1 MLDEGSRTVVV
12 LGNAGR
18 AASGQASGV
27 AGLRGAAVP
36 YAVAARF
43 AAPDRP
49 VVALVGD
56 GAFQAGGLSELA
68 TVRRHLDRLAD
79 LPPLVFCVLNN
90 GDLNRLTWQRR
101 AAAGDPLIPLSADV
115 PALPYAEWAR
125 LAGIPAVRCERP
137 RHVASVWADVLALR
151 GPVVVE
157 FVVDGE
163 IAPDWAARP
172 LDGPPALRT
181 A

>member
-1 MLDEGSRTVVV
+1 M
-12 LGNAGR
+12 
-18 AASGQASGV
+18 AAW
-27 AGLRGAAVP
+27 L
-36 YAVAARF
+36 

-56 GAFQAGGLSELA
+56 GAFQAGGLNELI
-68 TVRRHLDRLAD
+68 TVRRHLDRLAG

-101 AAAGDPLIPLSADV
+101 AVAGDPPVRGGPGHAV
-115 PALPYAEWAR
+115 RRVGPARGL
-125 LAGIPAVRCERP
+125 PAVRDRP
-137 RHVASVWADVLALR
+137 RRVASVWADVLSQP

-157 FVVDGE
+157 SVVDGE
-163 IAPDWAARP
+163 VPPDWARDTGARQVP
-172 LDGPPALRT
+172 VTARAQPAGPVASSRK